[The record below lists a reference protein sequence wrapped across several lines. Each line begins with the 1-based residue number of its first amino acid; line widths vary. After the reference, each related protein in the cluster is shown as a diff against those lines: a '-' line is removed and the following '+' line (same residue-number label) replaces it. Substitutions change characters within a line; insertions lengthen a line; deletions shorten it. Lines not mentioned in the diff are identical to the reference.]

1 MKNKTPMEDRL
12 DGASNFSPGKSKL
25 LVTLE
30 EEDLLDATTKTLPET
45 TTDLEKKVRKED
57 DVRARKIIIYSVR
70 DHLLPQITNL
80 KTAYDMYKT
89 LKGMFESDN
98 TLRALTLKSQLKST
112 KMTKDDTISLFFMK
126 LSEIKER
133 PETIGEIM
141 SDRELVLT
149 TLQNLPKSWEPFI
162 QSISGRE
169 ALPRFERLWTYC
181 TQEEIRLRNRGVED
195 SPEENHVLALHT
207 RKGGKSKRN
216 SKQTFKEEKY
226 SSNPGYQR
234 RDVSKVQC
242 FRCDKYGHI
251 ARNCPTK
258 KKGKLYA
265 TTVDIDLDP
274 PQVSEEKR
282 DEKYFL

>member
-1 MKNKTPMEDRL
+1 MKNKTSVEDRL
-12 DGASNFSPGKSKL
+12 DGASNFSPWKSKL

-30 EEDLLDATTKTLPET
+30 EEDLLDATTKTLPDT
-45 TTDLEKKVRKED
+45 TTDMEKKIRKED

-70 DHLLPQITNL
+70 DHLLPRIANL
-80 KTAYDMYKT
+80 KTTYDMYKT

-98 TLRALTLKSQLKST
+98 TLRALTLKSQLQST
-112 KMTKDDTISLFFMK
+112 KMTKDDTVALFFMK
-126 LSEIKER
+126 LSEIKEQL
-133 PETIGEIM
+133 ETIGEIM

-169 ALPRFERLWTYC
+169 ALPTFERLWTDC
-181 TQEEIRLRNRGVED
+181 TQEELRLRNRGVED
-195 SPEENHVLALHT
+195 SPEENHALALHT
-207 RKGGKSKRN
+207 RKGGKFKRN
-216 SKQTFKEEKY
+216 FRQTFKEEKS

-251 ARNCPTK
+251 ARNCPTR
-258 KKGKLYA
+258 KKGKQYA
-265 TTVDIDLDP
+265 TTADIDPDP
-274 PQVSEEKR
+274 PQENEEKR
-282 DEKYFL
+282 EKYFL